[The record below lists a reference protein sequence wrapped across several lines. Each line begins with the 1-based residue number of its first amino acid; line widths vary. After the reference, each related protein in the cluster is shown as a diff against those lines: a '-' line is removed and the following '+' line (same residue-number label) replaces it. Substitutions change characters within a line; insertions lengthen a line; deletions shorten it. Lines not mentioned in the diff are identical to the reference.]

1 MLLLGAFFALLTV
14 GFWARRARSVRR
26 PRRTVRPTGPAAEVA
41 FRRHPAGRA
50 LTADGELATAQQPNA
65 PSAWARPNGPD
76 DDPEFLSELHP
87 PSPGR
92 PPPGPDARRSGGSG
106 HP

>member
-26 PRRTVRPTGPAAEVA
+26 PRRTVRPTGPAAEAA

-76 DDPEFLSELHP
+76 DDPEFLSELDRQIR
-87 PSPGR
+87 GR
-92 PPPGPDARRSGGSG
+92 RQRGHDA
-106 HP
+106 